1 MYIIFPLQYVLTTVI
16 VFVLHILSITKAVTT
31 FDEKSNQAALKYLYR
46 IMFFEWLFKMLPSVV
61 KFKTKYSTH
70 NYFFFQCKTKAHA
83 IFFLLQRYNLLV
95 LCSFIQNLHYRH
107 ILVLRN
113 WTYACTVSQNCN
125 LCIQSKKS
133 MTRPIFFSKQPW
145 ILNKDFFD
153 MSSKDTYRHFK
164 LCYFFF
170 KLLNLLN

>member
-46 IMFFEWLFKMLPSVV
+46 IMFLNGYLKCYHQLSSLKRNTVRTIISFFNV
-61 KFKTKYSTH
+61 KPRLMQY
-70 NYFFFQCKTKAHA
+70 
-83 IFFLLQRYNLLV
+83 FLLQRYNLLV

>member
-83 IFFLLQRYNLLV
+83 IFFYCRGTTFLYCVVLYKIYIIGTFWYWEIELTPVPFPRIVIYAYSQRKV
-95 LCSFIQNLHYRH
+95 WRAQ
-107 ILVLRN
+107 
-113 WTYACTVSQNCN
+113 
-125 LCIQSKKS
+125 
-133 MTRPIFFSKQPW
+133 
-145 ILNKDFFD
+145 
-153 MSSKDTYRHFK
+153 
-164 LCYFFF
+164 FFF
-170 KLLNLLN
+170 RNSH